1 LEKAHAVYFI
11 KEKNMALPILTK
23 ENIILNQSGEERED
37 VIRRCGRML
46 VDSGYA
52 HEHYI
57 EGMIKRDNSFSTGIG
72 NFIAIPHGEE
82 AYKKDIISTGIVVL
96 TYPGG
101 VDWHGNP
108 VYLVVGIAAK
118 GDEHLDIMGNIVDN
132 LETGDDVIKL
142 VKSAGVDEVYR
153 MLSGGTA

>member
-1 LEKAHAVYFI
+1 
-11 KEKNMALPILTK
+11 MADILKK
-23 ENIILNQSGEERED
+23 ENIVLNQSKTDRET

-52 HEHYI
+52 NEHYI

-96 TYPGG
+96 TFPEGI
-101 VDWHGNP
+101 DWHGTP
-108 VYLVVGIAAK
+108 VYLVIGIAAK
-118 GDEHLDIMGNIVDN
+118 GDEHLDIMGNVVDH
-132 LETGDDVIKL
+132 LDTGEDTIRL
-142 VKSAGVDEVYR
+142 VKTADAEEIYK
-153 MLSGGTA
+153 MLSGEGV